1 MKKVHSILFIA
12 VMIFISSC
20 GPSGAV
26 VRVRPEAP
34 VYIRHAAPGPGYVW
48 ADGDWVWQ
56 RNRYVYRQ
64 GYYIK
69 ATPYHSNYIPGHWD
83 KRRRGWIWIPGRWR

>member
-1 MKKVHSILFIA
+1 MKNIFLFLSIVVLMFMA
-12 VMIFISSC
+12 SC
-20 GPSGAV
+20 RPSGAI

-34 VYIRHAAPGPGYVW
+34 VYVRHAAPGPGYVY

-56 RNRYVYRQ
+56 RNQYIYRQ

-69 ATPYHSNYIPGHWD
+69 SRPNRSYYEAGHWE
-83 KRRRGWIWIPGRWR
+83 RRKHGWIWISGHWR